1 MKASSYY
8 TVVNNLGLDLT
19 SRLGGSVM
27 SDNLP
32 KRMVQVWD
40 YKGQTTSFFYAI
52 RKDENDIVVKTCDG
66 WSQATTEKTRK
77 SKHFSFENFKTSKEM
92 AKAIVEHIDTE
103 FHALDGI
110 RYC

>member
-1 MKASSYY
+1 
-8 TVVNNLGLDLT
+8 
-19 SRLGGSVM
+19 M

-52 RKDENDIVVKTCDG
+52 RKDESDIVVKTCDG

-77 SKHFSFENFKTSKEM
+77 IKHFSFENFKTSKEM
-92 AKAIVEHIDTE
+92 AKAIADYVDTE